1 MLVKEKKTFI
11 SIKSFYFF
19 KENISLTKFELENF
33 NTKYEKSK
41 II

>member
-11 SIKSFYFF
+11 SIKSFFL